1 MFPSGCALKDLI
13 LKIKIKLWA
22 IINGLGY
29 QGYFII
35 VAWEDYDLLIDFKA
49 FNGDAWIPKNWLII
63 KPSKYW

>member
-13 LKIKIKLWA
+13 LKIKLWG
-22 IINGLGY
+22 ITCGLGY

-35 VAWEDYDLLIDFKA
+35 VAWADYDLLIDFKA